1 MLNAALY
8 CQRVILEFDIS
19 DLPEE
24 AVIVS
29 AKLKLYY
36 FKFEPLYGGATAEG
50 RTYWAYKQTHTDW
63 VESESS
69 WNEYKS
75 GSNWTA
81 AGGDWVT
88 SNPSGGSAVVPGSYG
103 WMEWDIKAIV
113 EDAIANHSSIVELLV
128 KDASDLEAGS
138 PWENAYFHSRNYGAD
153 PSLRPKIEIAHGW
166 AKEIS
171 EGVAVGEVVIKN
183 PMKLVAEGVALSEV
197 LVKNP
202 IKILTEGLALGEVV
216 ETVRIKVREFIEGLA
231 VGEVLVKQAHKVIS
245 EGVAIGE
252 VLSKQIS
259 RVYSEGVAVGEVVI
273 KLASKVFTE
282 GLAIGEVLGKYI
294 SKMFSEGL
302 AIGEVLLKMRVLQS
316 IRELSPFRVLDS
328 LRNKLKERQL

>member
-1 MLNAALY
+1 MATYTKQPSSKDNHIYKGAPDDKYGSWQWLTVLNAAIY

-19 DLPEE
+19 DLPEG
-24 AVIVS
+24 ASIVS

-36 FKFEPLYGGATAEG
+36 YHFEPLYGGATAEG

-88 SNPSGGSAVVPGSYG
+88 SDPSGGSAVVPGSYG

-138 PWENAYFHSRNYGAD
+138 PWENAYFRSRNYNAD
-153 PSLRPKIEIAHGW
+153 PSLRPKIEIEYTPALRPYGL
-166 AKEIS
+166 
-171 EGVAVGEVVIKN
+171 VV
-183 PMKLVAEGVALSEV
+183 
-197 LVKNP
+197 
-202 IKILTEGLALGEVV
+202 
-216 ETVRIKVREFIEGLA
+216 
-231 VGEVLVKQAHKVIS
+231 
-245 EGVAIGE
+245 
-252 VLSKQIS
+252 
-259 RVYSEGVAVGEVVI
+259 
-273 KLASKVFTE
+273 
-282 GLAIGEVLGKYI
+282 
-294 SKMFSEGL
+294 
-302 AIGEVLLKMRVLQS
+302 
-316 IRELSPFRVLDS
+316 
-328 LRNKLKERQL
+328 